1 MLYRNLSLFLSSTD
15 KASFRITRA
24 IYFLNVRFRY
34 GNAMQEVGNQVVSDD
49 EKNFSL
55 MWNLWKP
62 EMSVILE
69 DEYQGSWPN
78 SFSTCEID
86 GWSKSPEREIFLWLI
101 CPLQGYARLDLT
113 FLGMRLSGA
122 IHKRNGHGTNGHF
135 YLEKIL
141 VQVRIRRCMTR
152 RKSGFFDSVIHKKS
166 PFGSPFFVISYSK
179 VFSRI
184 GLFGRCK
191 PVFLAWLDDFEISIV
206 TCLTHRNR
214 DYSTPTPSPAHK
226 KSAKVG
232 NHSLSKVWSFFSSKG
247 AKR

>member
-1 MLYRNLSLFLSSTD
+1 M
-15 KASFRITRA
+15 
-24 IYFLNVRFRY
+24 
-34 GNAMQEVGNQVVSDD
+34 
-49 EKNFSL
+49 
-55 MWNLWKP
+55 
-62 EMSVILE
+62 
-69 DEYQGSWPN
+69 
-78 SFSTCEID
+78 
-86 GWSKSPEREIFLWLI
+86 
-101 CPLQGYARLDLT
+101 RLDLT

-191 PVFLAWLDDFEISIV
+191 PVFLAWLDDFEVSIV

-214 DYSTPTPSPAHK
+214 DYSTPTIFLGKAWLEERHGKGTFFYRGSMAIPFMDSLRIVLLFCCPWRIFPSLDILQHVMVPR
-226 KSAKVG
+226 SPIR
-232 NHSLSKVWSFFSSKG
+232 LLFYI
-247 AKR
+247 